1 MPLDTR
7 DIKRNRPPLNNAAI
21 ELDSDD
27 VIELD
32 NGQQVLVTE
41 VAKIATQDHTKTF
54 RDALNGTNTEE

>member
-7 DIKRNRPPLNNAAI
+7 DIKSNRASSNDSVI

-32 NGQQVLVTE
+32 NGEQVVVTE
-41 VAKIATQDHTKTF
+41 IAKIATQDHTQTF
-54 RDALNGTNTEE
+54 RDALNGTTEE